1 MPMRDSWP
9 CDSASG
15 SSLSMNSASSCDSV
29 ISINSG
35 YSDDSMEHLSA
46 EERACLMYLE
56 ETIESLVEE
65 DDSGVSND
73 EPDHPSRKVTNK
85 MNHLHQVN
93 PEGLSVHD
101 NPNTILGK
109 DHRSRKLLVPTPLVL
124 ANGNSKL
131 LKKKD
136 FSSTEQKPA
145 VLVNTPKTSPF
156 NSHQSSALPTFAGG
170 TAISPPNPGRH
181 EPNAYSYSDLTD
193 GPPPFI
199 PEPPVRPDTSSGPI
213 AKDHPPKSNLQKS
226 GSDKKPKS
234 VSSEIPVVLLPPPS
248 DFMDEPVLLPPAN
261 TPCQSESMP
270 VASPGFDRHIGTNKS
285 LPSLSTSPRL
295 SINDLDKLRKKASI
309 KKTPEI
315 APVVQAKSVH
325 NVPDQASSPKLGP
338 DPSATTAVEYV
349 EPKSPPSVA
358 PKPKKL
364 PSSIVLKTH
373 KDAAPGHTLVSP
385 GDRMMINQQKV
396 HQEALKKL
404 GLLKPNE
411 IDVGFCPSPPNKA
424 SPQTYFNTSTS
435 VASPAEHTGT
445 TDSVLVHAE
454 HHAVVEAQ
462 GKTAFSYLPVNPEK
476 GENLL
481 ITRAPSPKP
490 YEIKSASMERSG
502 AGLKSFTLENPSHL
516 TSQEESLRNSR
527 SQPAYEGSLKDFSV
541 NQTPAESTR
550 EPELRRSLPI
560 PVPSQPKVE
569 PQKPLRSHGISVV
582 ISPERGDDRKQA
594 LRRLGLGMIKD

>member
-1 MPMRDSWP
+1 M
-9 CDSASG
+9 
-15 SSLSMNSASSCDSV
+15 
-29 ISINSG
+29 
-35 YSDDSMEHLSA
+35 
-46 EERACLMYLE
+46 
-56 ETIESLVEE
+56 
-65 DDSGVSND
+65 
-73 EPDHPSRKVTNK
+73 
-85 MNHLHQVN
+85 
-93 PEGLSVHD
+93 
-101 NPNTILGK
+101 
-109 DHRSRKLLVPTPLVL
+109 LVPTPLVL

-131 LKKKD
+131 LKKND
-136 FSSTEQKPA
+136 A
-145 VLVNTPKTSPF
+145 VLVNTPKTSPL

-170 TAISPPNPGRH
+170 TAVSPPNPGRH
-181 EPNAYSYSDLTD
+181 KPNAYSYSDLTD
-193 GPPPFI
+193 APPSFI
-199 PEPPVRPDTSSGPI
+199 PEPPVRPNTSSGPI
-213 AKDHPPKSNLQKS
+213 AKDHPPNSNPQKS
-226 GSDKKPKS
+226 GSDQKPER

-248 DFMDEPVLLPPAN
+248 DFMDEPMLLPPVN

-270 VASPGFDRHIGTNKS
+270 IASPGFDRHIGTNKP

-315 APVVQAKSVH
+315 APVVQVKSGH
-325 NVPDQASSPKLGP
+325 NVPDRASSPNLGP
-338 DPSATTAVEYV
+338 DTSTTTAVEYV

-373 KDAAPGHTLVSP
+373 KDATPGHSLVSP
-385 GDRMMINQQKV
+385 GDRMMINKQKV

-435 VASPAEHTGT
+435 VASPAEYTA
-445 TDSVLVHAE
+445 DSVLRHAE
-454 HHAVVEAQ
+454 NHAVVEAQ
-462 GKTAFSYLPVNPEK
+462 GKTHFSYLPVHPEK

-481 ITRAPSPKP
+481 STRAPSPKP

-502 AGLKSFTLENPSHL
+502 VGRKSFTLENPSHL
-516 TSQEESLRNSR
+516 TSQEESPENVPTLFGHLRNSR

-541 NQTPAESTR
+541 NQTPAESNR

-569 PQKPLRSHGISVV
+569 PQKSLRSHGISVV